1 MSDSKNSKR
10 VAIDRLA
17 DVLVEDILTAT
28 DAEILAEAK
37 EDGIDPAATTARLKD
52 VYKKALTEMRKSRLA
67 AARAAVDNDHRGG
80 WSETVTRLD
89 SVAARKRVEAVL
101 KQNPE
106 THKKLTLAARNGEGL
121 SDSDVQSMLEDLEE
135 LGILLPEDNEGNGK

>member
-1 MSDSKNSKR
+1 MSDSNNSKR
-10 VAIDRLA
+10 AAIDRLA
-17 DVLVEDILTAT
+17 DVLVEDILNAT

-37 EDGIDPAATTARLKD
+37 EDGIDPATTTARLKD
-52 VYKKALTEMRKSRLA
+52 VYKKALAEVRKSRLA
-67 AARAAVDNDHRGG
+67 AARVAVDDDYRGG
-80 WSETVTRLD
+80 RSETVTCLD
-89 SVAARKRVEAVL
+89 SVASRKRVEAVL

-121 SDSDVQSMLEDLEE
+121 SDSDMQNMLEDLEE